1 MQYQFHRGSV
11 FTFPISPLLVPY
23 PISPVVSPAHSLTVE
38 HTPPEAET
46 VKPRKAHAPQHPTG
60 ALTIGRHYV
69 ASRLWAQSNV
79 WVNFDEELF
88 QFYGM
93 WSCPVIRVGSF
104 LYLGTVKEI

>member
-1 MQYQFHRGSV
+1 MQYQLHRELSV
-11 FTFPISPLLVPY
+11 YLSNSPLLFPY

-69 ASRLWAQSNV
+69 ASQLWIQSNV
-79 WVNFDEELF
+79 WVNYDELF

-93 WSCPVIRVGSF
+93 WS
-104 LYLGTVKEI
+104 